1 MKKLSDFQ
9 LGCLALLL
17 VALLCWWLVGPLAL
31 LRMVL
36 LGAAGALAL
45 FLWSRRS
52 RLAQAAALV
61 LTLAVLVLYVG
72 PMVLASLHVPV
83 PPGVVK

>member
-1 MKKLSDFQ
+1 MGKLSDFQ
-9 LGCLALLL
+9 IGCIALVL
-17 VALLCWWLVGPLAL
+17 VVLLCWWLAGPLAL
-31 LRMVL
+31 LRMAL
-36 LGAAGALAL
+36 LGAAGLLAL
-45 FLWSRRS
+45 FLWSRRAP
-52 RLAQAAALV
+52 LAKATALV